1 MEMLRRLRTE
11 RGLSQAKLA
20 ARAELD
26 PSTVNQIERGARE
39 ASPATLRKLADAL
52 NVSIAD
58 LLEDPSPKAQ
68 APLPLD
74 DAPSLKQ
81 LHDAAGCRTDFLVR
95 PEARWWAAWPRTMR
109 PHEALENVRQMEA
122 EFAAVEPLIAERER
136 NLPITERLT
145 NGRYRQAYMR
155 WLNGV
160 MAATEIAR
168 EAGEIGPEETLNDLD
183 ERAVRE
189 LEQYRLAG

>member
-1 MEMLRRLRTE
+1 METLRRLRTE

-74 DAPSLKQ
+74 DAPSLKE
-81 LHDAAGCRTDFLVR
+81 LHAAAGCETDFLVR
-95 PEARWWAAWPRTMR
+95 PEARWMAAWPRTMR

-122 EFAAVEPLIAERER
+122 EFAAMEPLIAEQER
-136 NLPITERLT
+136 NVPITERLI

-168 EAGEIGPEETLNDLD
+168 DAGEIGPEDSLNAL
-183 ERAVRE
+183 AVRE

>member
-1 MEMLRRLRTE
+1 METLRRLRTE
-11 RGLSQAKLA
+11 MGLSQAKLA

-39 ASPATLRKLADAL
+39 ASPATLRKLADTL

-74 DAPSLKQ
+74 DTPSLKE
-81 LHDAAGCRTDFLVR
+81 LHVAAGCQTDFLVR
-95 PEARWWAAWPRTMR
+95 PEARWLAAWPRTMR

-122 EFAAVEPLIAERER
+122 EFAAVEPLIAEQER
-136 NLPITERLT
+136 NLPITERLI

-155 WLNGV
+155 WLKGV

-168 EAGEIGPEETLNDLD
+168 DAGEIGPEDSLNAL
-183 ERAVRE
+183 AVRE

>member
-1 MEMLRRLRTE
+1 MKTLRRLRTE

-74 DAPSLKQ
+74 DAPSLKE
-81 LHDAAGCRTDFLVR
+81 LHAAAGCETDFLVR
-95 PEARWWAAWPRTMR
+95 PEARWMAAWPRTMR

-122 EFAAVEPLIAERER
+122 EFAAMEPLIAEQER
-136 NLPITERLT
+136 NVPITERLI

-168 EAGEIGPEETLNDLD
+168 DAGEIGPEDSLNAL
-183 ERAVRE
+183 AVRE

>member
-1 MEMLRRLRTE
+1 METLRRLRTE
-11 RGLSQAKLA
+11 RGLSQARLA

-39 ASPATLRKLADAL
+39 ASPATLRKLADTL

-74 DAPSLKQ
+74 DAPSLKE
-81 LHDAAGCRTDFLVR
+81 LHAAAGCETDFLVR
-95 PEARWWAAWPRTMR
+95 PEARWLAAWPRTMR

-122 EFAAVEPLIAERER
+122 EFAAVEPLIAEQER
-136 NLPITERLT
+136 NLPITEKLI

-155 WLNGV
+155 WLKGV
-160 MAATEIAR
+160 IAATEIAR
-168 EAGEIGPEETLNDLD
+168 DAGEIGPEDSLNAL
-183 ERAVRE
+183 AVRE